1 MKNIFKLMGIAL
13 IASSMALVSCS
24 KDDDATINVTFGDE
38 SWSCSETMEY
48 AGDFAIFKDADA
60 KVATVQ
66 FTCLAA
72 VGKYDINGTTAYVVY
87 NADQQYNT
95 FKDGGFIEITDF
107 SLENKKIS
115 GDIQAELAIA
125 NTQDYKALTVS
136 MKDAAFDIL
145 TK

>member
-66 FTCLAA
+66 FACPLAP
-72 VGKYDINGTTAYVVY
+72 GKYNLSETAWVIYT
-87 NADQQYNT
+87 ADQVYNT
-95 FKDGGFIEITDF
+95 FKDGGFVEITDF
-107 SLENKKIS
+107 SLENKKLS

-125 NTQDYKALTVS
+125 NTQEYKTLTVS